1 MSVHGADAVAVVTR
15 LMALRTEEGEL
26 RFEDLFP
33 NFEGDTEALAALW
46 LWWDEYR
53 LAAARV
59 AQVINTELGRRLEGG
74 SVEVAGWR
82 VFGTVRKD
90 EKCVDTAGFH
100 AWLRSEVAD
109 NPDLV
114 ERLFNPDTVRKGQLP
129 PSVRDT
135 FFEKVERHG
144 AKREVVAAPVDQI
157 EKAAVKR
164 ELTEQA
170 VKAKEESDGR

>member
-1 MSVHGADAVAVVTR
+1 MNGADVVVGR

-33 NFEGDTEALAALW
+33 DFDGDPVSLATLW
-46 LWWDEYR
+46 MWWDEYR

-59 AQVINTELGRRLEGG
+59 AQVINAELGRRLDRG

-100 AWLRSEVAD
+100 GWLRSEVAD

-114 ERLFNPDTVRKGQLP
+114 ERLFNPNDVRKGQLP
-129 PSVRDT
+129 PTVRDT

-164 ELTEQA
+164 ELRERADQ
-170 VKAKEESDGR
+170 AKEEAHG

>member
-1 MSVHGADAVAVVTR
+1 MNGADVVVGR

-33 NFEGDTEALAALW
+33 DFDGDTDALASLW
-46 LWWDEYR
+46 MWWDEYR

-59 AQVINTELGRRLEGG
+59 AQVINAELGRRLDRG

-114 ERLFNPDTVRKGQLP
+114 ERLFNPNDVRKGQLP
-129 PSVRDT
+129 PTVRDT

-157 EKAAVKR
+157 EKAAMKR
-164 ELTEQA
+164 ELRERADQ
-170 VKAKEESDGR
+170 AKEEAHG

>member
-1 MSVHGADAVAVVTR
+1 MNGADVVVGR

-33 NFEGDTEALAALW
+33 DFDGDADALAALW

-53 LAAARV
+53 LAAAQV
-59 AQVINTELGRRLEGG
+59 AGIVNAELGRRLEGG

-90 EKCVDTAGFH
+90 EKCVDAAGFH
-100 AWLRSEVAD
+100 GWLRSEVAD

-114 ERLFNPDTVRKGQLP
+114 ERLFNPNDVRKGQLP
-129 PSVRDT
+129 PTVRDT

>member
-1 MSVHGADAVAVVTR
+1 MNGADVVVGR

-33 NFEGDTEALAALW
+33 DFDGDADALAALW

-53 LAAARV
+53 LAAATVERL
-59 AQVINTELGRRLEGG
+59 INAELGRRLDRG

-90 EKCVDTAGFH
+90 EKCVDAAGFH
-100 AWLRSEVAD
+100 GWLRSEVAD

-114 ERLFNPDTVRKGQLP
+114 ERLFNPNDVRKGQLP
-129 PSVRDT
+129 PTVRDT

-170 VKAKEESDGR
+170 IKAKEEAHG